1 MSGPVVGIDLGTT
14 NTVVGVVQD
23 GQAKAIAD
31 GNGDRLIPSVVSFH
45 PGGNVLV
52 GKQAKERRLMDA
64 PNTIYSVKRLIGRS
78 WESEEVKKARA
89 RFPFEMREGPGQAA
103 LVVARGETY
112 TLPEISAFVL
122 RKAKAIAEEAL
133 GEPVERAVIT
143 VPANFNDLQRAATKV
158 AGRVAG
164 LEVLRILNEPTA
176 AALAYGYGKGSTE
189 RIAIYD
195 FGGGTF
201 DVTLLDLSGNVFE
214 VLATAG
220 NTFLGGDDVDLLLA
234 ERMADAFL
242 AKHRLDPR
250 DNPQG
255 FERLRAA
262 AEQLKIDL
270 SGQPRAA
277 VSVEEVAHGPG
288 GKALNLDFQMTRRE
302 FEELAAPLIQQTF
315 DTCREALGIARL
327 EPKDFDQVL
336 LVGGSTRIPLVK
348 QQVESFF
355 GRQAMEHISP
365 DEVVAIGAAIQA
377 SALTGAERRRAELPR
392 PPLPAA
398 RKSQALA
405 QTMQIPSSSRKSEP
419 PPLPKRRTSPGV
431 RPSAQTSPGV
441 YQGTESPPGKPKT
454 LPPGRRR
461 DQTQP
466 PMVIQ
471 PPEGMPQEPVPHTA
485 DGPGATRRRQTTGM
499 GLGGPPP
506 PPRTVGGLGARG
518 RVPTGSGLG
527 PAADQA
533 RRVPTGSGLGPAAE
547 QARRVP
553 TGSGLGPPDAPRR
566 RMPTGD
572 YGTPG
577 VANRPRIPTGQG
589 LGPSADAARQRIPTG
604 RGLGGDVPGTTML
617 SATEEA
623 KSAQRAA
630 EKGDRI
636 SVVDSAWQ
644 DNPPP
649 LPLVG
654 VSDHEHDD
662 LTVPATEAI
671 SAEEAHKLAQQALAS
686 SPKASSDPETA
697 PAPVRP
703 SAPDTAPVPQGE
715 AELRA
720 KYGNLPLIMPGASP
734 AKPIDKPTLESSQMP
749 DLGALAD
756 AALEDALELPREPD
770 APKPGLGGTLML
782 SPEAAEQARPPFE
795 SAESRTAMEL
805 RQYAAPTSTDE
816 VTLVRQA
823 PTPPSIAGFEFEDE
837 LPIPDVPGSSDET
850 RVGKD
855 PLGETVRRE
864 VPPGLGQTQALESPR
879 RAPPPLNRTA
889 QLDQP
894 INLAETT
901 RAAQSPFHTQEP
913 AAVPPAR
920 PPLATTM
927 GIGPAAEPVIR
938 DMPPPPHPS
947 ALGSPAPRAAA
958 PSSPLLVDVTPL
970 SLTVETVSGYCDRI
984 IQRNTPVPCEETR
997 QFVTARDN
1005 QTAVR
1010 LRVSQGESSRFEDN
1024 TLLGEL
1030 ELLGLRPAPRGQV
1043 SIAVTFALDTNGM
1056 LNVSARDTQTGQAT
1070 SAVIRLVGLPE
1081 QDIQALQAR
1090 QHAHPM

>member
-1 MSGPVVGIDLGTT
+1 
-14 NTVVGVVQD
+14 
-23 GQAKAIAD
+23 
-31 GNGDRLIPSVVSFH
+31 
-45 PGGNVLV
+45 
-52 GKQAKERRLMDA
+52 
-64 PNTIYSVKRLIGRS
+64 
-78 WESEEVKKARA
+78 
-89 RFPFEMREGPGQAA
+89 
-103 LVVARGETY
+103 
-112 TLPEISAFVL
+112 
-122 RKAKAIAEEAL
+122 
-133 GEPVERAVIT
+133 
-143 VPANFNDLQRAATKV
+143 
-158 AGRVAG
+158 
-164 LEVLRILNEPTA
+164 
-176 AALAYGYGKGSTE
+176 
-189 RIAIYD
+189 
-195 FGGGTF
+195 
-201 DVTLLDLSGNVFE
+201 
-214 VLATAG
+214 
-220 NTFLGGDDVDLLLA
+220 
-234 ERMADAFL
+234 
-242 AKHRLDPR
+242 
-250 DNPQG
+250 
-255 FERLRAA
+255 
-262 AEQLKIDL
+262 
-270 SGQPRAA
+270 
-277 VSVEEVAHGPG
+277 
-288 GKALNLDFQMTRRE
+288 
-302 FEELAAPLIQQTF
+302 
-315 DTCREALGIARL
+315 
-327 EPKDFDQVL
+327 
-336 LVGGSTRIPLVK
+336 

-355 GRQAMEHISP
+355 GRQPLEHISP

-377 SALTGAERRRAELPR
+377 SALTGAERRRAEIPR

-431 RPSAQTSPGV
+431 RPGAQTSPGV
-441 YQGTESPPGKPKT
+441 YHDSTPGRPKT
-454 LPPGRRR
+454 QPPGRRR

-471 PPEGMPQEPVPHTA
+471 PPEGMPQDPVPNTA

-527 PAADQA
+527 PAAEQA
-533 RRVPTGSGLGPAAE
+533 RRVPTGSGLGPAA
-547 QARRVP
+547 QQVRRVP
-553 TGSGLGPPDAPRR
+553 TGSGLGAPEPPPRK

-577 VANRPRIPTGQG
+577 PANRARIPTGQG
-589 LGPSADAARQRIPTG
+589 LGPSADAVRQRIPTG
-604 RGLGGDVPGTTML
+604 RGLGGEAPAGATLL
-617 SATEEA
+617 SASDA
-623 KSAQRAA
+623 AQSAQRAS

-636 SVVDSAWQ
+636 SVVDSNWQ
-644 DNPPP
+644 ENPPP

-654 VSDHEHDD
+654 ISDHEHED

-671 SAEEAHKLAQQALAS
+671 SAEEAQKLAEKALAS
-686 SPKASSDPETA
+686 SPK
-697 PAPVRP
+697 VG
-703 SAPDTAPVPQGE
+703 SAPDTAPAPLGQPE
-715 AELRA
+715 AAPGPAPPSDDELRA
-720 KYGNLPLIMPGASP
+720 KYGNLPLIMPGSGAP
-734 AKPIDKPTLESSQMP
+734 KPVDKPTLESSQMP
-749 DLGALAD
+749 DLGDLAD
-756 AALEDALELPREPD
+756 AALEDALEIPAEPEV
-770 APKPGLGGTLML
+770 PKPALGGTLML
-782 SPEAAEQARPPFE
+782 SPEAAEAARPPFE

-823 PTPPSIAGFEFEDE
+823 PTPPKLEGFEFEDE
-837 LPIPDVPGSSDET
+837 LPVPDVPGPGDQP
-850 RVGKD
+850 RVAKD

-901 RAAQSPFHTQEP
+901 RAAQSPFHQPEAP
-913 AAVPPAR
+913 PPAR
-920 PPLATTM
+920 PPFATTM
-927 GIGPAAEPVIR
+927 GLGGAADPVIR
-938 DMPPPPHPS
+938 EMPAPPHPS
-947 ALGSPAPRAAA
+947 AIAQPRAAS

-970 SLTVETVSGYCDRI
+970 SLTVETVSGYCDRV

-1030 ELLGLRPAPRGQV
+1030 ELLGLRSAPRGQV

-1090 QHAHPM
+1090 QQAHPM